1 MNFDKNTAAN
11 KVLPQWGVKCFYET
25 FVLKQTVV
33 HLLNFGAENPP
44 LRQYPNRKRLYDK
57 LVPKLFKMI
66 DSKTINTI
74 TKYCIDNL
82 DFEKSGIGWEYYYAS
97 MPLCVVDSVFSI
109 GVLYEGVTNVI
120 SRISNHYKIEARAK
134 RKHTLPEI
142 KNQISTSEF
151 LKLLELSPITLLA
164 SDIFKNR
171 QRTSTKNGILKVE
184 AVIKFL
190 KVLKDFNIEY
200 YQDIAKVIN
209 NESFDFC
216 IKSIPGQK
224 SGISMKYFF
233 MLAGSK
239 NLIKPD
245 RMVIRFLQNASGKKF
260 NLEDCQTV
268 LSAVALQ
275 LNEKEFKVTPQLVDN
290 AIWNYQRNL

>member
-1 MNFDKNTAAN
+1 M
-11 KVLPQWGVKCFYET
+11 
-25 FVLKQTVV
+25 
-33 HLLNFGAENPP
+33 
-44 LRQYPNRKRLYDK
+44 
-57 LVPKLFKMI
+57 
-66 DSKTINTI
+66 
-74 TKYCIDNL
+74 
-82 DFEKSGIGWEYYYAS
+82 
-97 MPLCVVDSVFSI
+97 
-109 GVLYEGVTNVI
+109 
-120 SRISNHYKIEARAK
+120 
-134 RKHTLPEI
+134 
-142 KNQISTSEF
+142 
-151 LKLLELSPITLLA
+151 A

-216 IKSIPGQK
+216 IKNIPGQK

-245 RMVIRFLQNASGKKF
+245 RMVIRILQNASGKKF

-268 LSAVALQ
+268 LSAVTLQ
-275 LNEKEFKVTPQLVDN
+275 LNQKEFKVTPQLVDN

>member
-1 MNFDKNTAAN
+1 M
-11 KVLPQWGVKCFYET
+11 V
-25 FVLKQTVV
+25 
-33 HLLNFGAENPP
+33 
-44 LRQYPNRKRLYDK
+44 
-57 LVPKLFKMI
+57 
-66 DSKTINTI
+66 DSKTITTI

-82 DFEKSGIGWEYYYAS
+82 DFENSGIGWEYYYAS

-120 SRISNHYKIEARAK
+120 NRISKHYKIETRAK

-151 LKLLELSPITLLA
+151 LRLLESTPITLLA
-164 SDIFKNR
+164 SDVFKNR

-190 KVLKDFNIEY
+190 KVLKDFNVEY
-200 YQDIAKVIN
+200 FQDIAKVIT

-216 IKSIPGQK
+216 IKNIPGQK

-260 NLEDCQTV
+260 NLEDCQIV
-268 LSAVALQ
+268 LTAVTLQ
-275 LNEKEFKVTPQLVDN
+275 LNEKNFKVTPQLVDN

>member
-1 MNFDKNTAAN
+1 
-11 KVLPQWGVKCFYET
+11 
-25 FVLKQTVV
+25 
-33 HLLNFGAENPP
+33 
-44 LRQYPNRKRLYDK
+44 
-57 LVPKLFKMI
+57 MI
-66 DSKTINTI
+66 DSKTIKTI

-82 DFEKSGIGWEYYYAS
+82 DLEKSGVGWEYYYAS

-120 SRISNHYKIEARAK
+120 SRLSSHYNIEIRAK

-142 KNQISTSEF
+142 KNQISTTEF
-151 LKLLELSPITLLA
+151 LNLLETDTINFLS

-190 KVLKDFNIEY
+190 KILKDFNTEY
-200 YQDIAKVIN
+200 YQDVMKILN

-216 IKSIPGQK
+216 IKNIPGQK
-224 SGISMKYFF
+224 SGISLKYFF

-239 NLIKPD
+239 DLIKPD

-260 NLEDCQTV
+260 NLQDCQTV
-268 LSAVALQ
+268 LSAVTLE
-275 LNEKEFKVTPQLVDN
+275 LNEKDYKVTPQLVDN

>member
-1 MNFDKNTAAN
+1 M
-11 KVLPQWGVKCFYET
+11 
-25 FVLKQTVV
+25 
-33 HLLNFGAENPP
+33 
-44 LRQYPNRKRLYDK
+44 
-57 LVPKLFKMI
+57 
-66 DSKTINTI
+66 
-74 TKYCIDNL
+74 
-82 DFEKSGIGWEYYYAS
+82 
-97 MPLCVVDSVFSI
+97 
-109 GVLYEGVTNVI
+109 
-120 SRISNHYKIEARAK
+120 
-134 RKHTLPEI
+134 
-142 KNQISTSEF
+142 
-151 LKLLELSPITLLA
+151 A

-216 IKSIPGQK
+216 IKNIPGQK

-268 LSAVALQ
+268 LSAVTLQ
-275 LNEKEFKVTPQLVDN
+275 LNQKEFKVTPQLVDN